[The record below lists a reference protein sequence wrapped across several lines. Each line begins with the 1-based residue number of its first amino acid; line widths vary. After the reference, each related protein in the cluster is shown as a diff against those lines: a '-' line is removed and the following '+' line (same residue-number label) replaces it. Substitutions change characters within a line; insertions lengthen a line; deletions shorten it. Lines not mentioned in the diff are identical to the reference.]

1 MNELLDCPSVCLSSF
16 STTVLVLFF
25 LVGTFQREQ
34 KSRRAISA
42 TGLFQISGFFKFFL
56 GWLSTVHYTL
66 TVAYDNTGY
75 GIARSEIQN

>member
-1 MNELLDCPSVCLSSF
+1 MSF
-16 STTVLVLFF
+16 FIQYNGIRALF

-66 TVAYDNTGY
+66 AVVAYDNTGY
-75 GIARSEIQN
+75 RVTRSEIKN